1 MAYEG
6 LQFIYDG
13 IPSQRYGLMFAFFDS
28 ADYKHAGGSENN
40 LTIDKATRSQRHT
53 LLSVSPDDPLEYDIE
68 VVALKPLQ
76 PYEVNAVHAWLCGQL
91 GFKKLVI
98 QAPEYAGMHFNCVFN
113 EPDDYYIK
121 AGTNGFNLTMTC
133 DAGGAWS
140 DAKTVT
146 FTPTDGGTITVNNRS
161 ASYDYLYPTVE
172 FTLDGGT
179 EFSIINTT
187 DSVTREFKFTEL
199 ADGETITV
207 NGRTGEVMS
216 SLSTIRINHFNAH
229 FLRLVH
235 GLNTLKCTGKV
246 SNLKLTYENFI
257 RIGG

>member
-1 MAYEG
+1 M
-6 LQFIYDG
+6 
-13 IPSQRYGLMFAFFDS
+13 
-28 ADYKHAGGSENN
+28 
-40 LTIDKATRSQRHT
+40 
-53 LLSVSPDDPLEYDIE
+53 
-68 VVALKPLQ
+68 
-76 PYEVNAVHAWLCGQL
+76 
-91 GFKKLVI
+91 I

-216 SLSTIRINHFNAH
+216 SLGTIRVNNFNAH